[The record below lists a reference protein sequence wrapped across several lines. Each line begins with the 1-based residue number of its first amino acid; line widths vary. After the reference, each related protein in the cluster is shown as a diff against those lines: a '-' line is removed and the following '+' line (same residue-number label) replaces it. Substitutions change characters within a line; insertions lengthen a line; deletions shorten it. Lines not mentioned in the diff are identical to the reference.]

1 MEEDSK
7 LPVDSSQFGRTDSEG
22 SRLRRIEAVKEED
35 RVTFRGWRVRPLVLC
50 VATSHAV
57 RGTSRSTDF
66 LVVARSLMHP
76 SPSLPRAQGTTAL
89 TDPFFFTGLRRLH
102 SCL

>member
-35 RVTFRGWRVRPLVLC
+35 RVTFRCWRVRPLVLC
-50 VATSHAV
+50 VATPHVIAG
-57 RGTSRSTDF
+57 GTSRSTKF
-66 LVVARSLMHP
+66 AVARGL
-76 SPSLPRAQGTTAL
+76 G
-89 TDPFFFTGLRRLH
+89 DP
-102 SCL
+102 